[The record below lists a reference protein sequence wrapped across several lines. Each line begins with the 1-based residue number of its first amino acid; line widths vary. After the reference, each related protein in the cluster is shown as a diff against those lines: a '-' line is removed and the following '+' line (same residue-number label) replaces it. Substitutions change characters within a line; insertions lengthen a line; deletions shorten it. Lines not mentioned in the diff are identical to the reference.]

1 MEWENAFLP
10 GLELRILWPDANLRL
25 LDPLSQPC
33 ALSVGNMSA
42 SARLSQC
49 CWPGPY
55 LTIPLH
61 LHAQHPHPAPT
72 EYQLSDFDHSQSTS
86 SLNITTP
93 AKLNPP
99 APHQT
104 LHLAPPR
111 LRGFPLCA
119 THMLY
124 LPKPSPGGFYPH
136 RATLPLNPLFL
147 VIPPMPH
154 GQWKYHFP
162 GEPSQPKV
170 TLSLQPATA
179 EGPMG
184 LNDVFF
190 RLCHVRFLLF
200 AGRTP

>member
-1 MEWENAFLP
+1 MARCQPTAAGSTQPALCTVC
-10 GLELRILWPDANLRL
+10 RKHVSKRSVVTVL
-25 LDPLSQPC
+25 LARTISDHSTSSSRATP
-33 ALSVGNMSA
+33 SA
-42 SARLSQC
+42 STHRISA
-49 CWPGPY
+49 
-55 LTIPLH
+55 
-61 LHAQHPHPAPT
+61 
-72 EYQLSDFDHSQSTS
+72 ESTS

-99 APHQT
+99 APHPT
-104 LHLAPPR
+104 LQLAPLR

-124 LPKPSPGGFYPH
+124 LTKPSPGSFYPH

-162 GEPSQPKV
+162 GEPSQPKA

-179 EGPMG
+179 GGPMG
-184 LNDVFF
+184 LNGVFF
-190 RLCHVRFLLF
+190 RFCHIRFLLF